1 MLHLPPQRV
10 TAPELT
16 PVTLAA
22 ARQHLAVDHDEH
34 DGRIQLAIDAATA
47 HLDGYS
53 GILGRALVRQVRRES
68 FGFWPAGRC
77 VPLALAPVLSV
88 TSVACRTAAGEIV
101 TLPETAYR
109 VLAEAS
115 DPKLLIG
122 MSADLPVLE
131 CAPDAVT
138 VTYEAGYGDPDKVPA
153 PLRAAILMMVG
164 DQYRFTETATL
175 GAAAAVPMS
184 VTVDRLVAPFRRLR
198 VS

>member
-1 MLHLPPQRV
+1 MLHLPPLRV
-10 TAPELT
+10 TAPALP
-16 PVTLAA
+16 PVAMAA
-22 ARQHLAVDHDEH
+22 AKQHLAVDHDEH
-34 DGRIQLAIDAATA
+34 DERIQLAIDAATT
-47 HLDGYS
+47 HLDGFG
-53 GILGRALVRQVRRES
+53 GILGRALVRQTWREC
-68 FGFWPAGRC
+68 FAFWPAGRC

-88 TSVACRTAAGEIV
+88 ASVSCRTGAGGEVI
-101 TLPETAYR
+101 LPASAYR

-115 DPKLLIG
+115 DPQLLIS

-138 VTYEAGYGDPDKVPA
+138 VTYQAGYGDPDDVPA

-175 GAAAAVPMS
+175 GAASAVPMS